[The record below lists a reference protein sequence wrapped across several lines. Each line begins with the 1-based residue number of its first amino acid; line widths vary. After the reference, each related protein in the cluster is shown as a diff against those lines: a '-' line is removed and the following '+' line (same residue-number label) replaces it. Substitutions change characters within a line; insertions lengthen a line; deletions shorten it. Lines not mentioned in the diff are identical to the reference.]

1 MNSQPQST
9 DSLPTCGSLLSAAI
23 DSETEAWHRLVTL
36 YEPRML
42 RWCRG
47 QGLDQLASSDVI
59 QDAWISVARGLAS
72 FRSQPGAGAFRAWL
86 HKIVRRRIADY
97 RRREVLEQPAV
108 GGSSFATR
116 IGELP
121 FDGSSRCN
129 VFDSNSSTSRPL
141 PASGPA
147 VPGPKASS
155 HDPRSASSKTLESAL
170 QQAMETLQR
179 EVEPKTWQAFWLCVV
194 DQRSTEEVANS
205 LAMTPA
211 NVRQCRSRVLRRLR
225 QSIERLRYWKA
236 T

>member
-9 DSLPTCGSLLSAAI
+9 DSLPTRGSLLVAAI
-23 DSETEAWHRLVTL
+23 GSEAEAWHQLVTL

-86 HKIVRRRIADY
+86 HKIVKRRIADL

-108 GGSSFATR
+108 GGSSFAVR

-121 FDGSSRCN
+121 FDGSSRSH

-147 VPGPKASS
+147 ETRHKVAT
-155 HDPRSASSKTLESAL
+155 HDGSLESAL
-170 QQAMETLQR
+170 QRAMETLQR

-225 QSIERLRYWKA
+225 QSIDKLHCRNA